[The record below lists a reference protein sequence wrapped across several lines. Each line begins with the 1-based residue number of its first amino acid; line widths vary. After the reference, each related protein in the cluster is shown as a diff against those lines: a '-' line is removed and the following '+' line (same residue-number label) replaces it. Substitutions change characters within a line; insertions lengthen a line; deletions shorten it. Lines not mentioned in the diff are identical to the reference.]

1 MIMLKNNVNI
11 KFNSNDE
18 FSLNK
23 MIEISSMII
32 VVRAISH
39 EDNKYYPHVF

>member
-1 MIMLKNNVNI
+1 MLKNNVNI

-23 MIEISSMII
+23 MIEISSMKID
-32 VVRAISH
+32 VRAISH
-39 EDNKYYPHVF
+39 EDNKYYPHAF

>member
-23 MIEISSMII
+23 MIEISGMII

-39 EDNKYYPHVF
+39 EDNKYYAHVF